1 MIEDVLDLMEMS
13 EFHQQYDVEDIER
26 LIVPAILNNRCIVI
40 YDDEQTPIGMFT
52 YTWLNEEAEEGYL
65 EGTRKLQPID
75 WETDPEHGKLYVID
89 FIAPFNNG
97 SRIARNCR
105 SYLSEN
111 THTDDEGLFVRMAK
125 DGRVGRVGRKNAK
138 PTYH

>member
-26 LIVPAILNNRCIVI
+26 LIIPAILNNRCIVI

-65 EGTRKLQPID
+65 EGTRKLQPVD
-75 WETDPEHGKLYVID
+75 WETDPEHGKTVRHRLYRAI
-89 FIAPFNNG
+89 
-97 SRIARNCR
+97 
-105 SYLSEN
+105 
-111 THTDDEGLFVRMAK
+111 
-125 DGRVGRVGRKNAK
+125 
-138 PTYH
+138 